1 MNQGPPQ
8 PPAAHRQLAKPHNI
22 PMPVLAM
29 TTADAA
35 SGVEEMDGG
44 LEKIGSGGVEE
55 FTTIGGMGYRLPLTT
70 EKYVVEVRQVV
81 STKSEGDT

>member
-1 MNQGPPQ
+1 
-8 PPAAHRQLAKPHNI
+8 
-22 PMPVLAM
+22 MPVLAM

-35 SGVEEMDGG
+35 PGVEGMNGG
-44 LEKIGSGGVEE
+44 LEKIGLDGAEE

-81 STKSEGDT
+81 STKREGEA